1 MEAESQVASGGM
13 AGPGDEESE
22 LGLVATRGEDESDSE
37 NGASFVVRTGLQD
50 QRKDALLQS
59 LRHLKADLQ
68 FGTPTAAGSIRH
80 STTRRLIF
88 GVLSSSS
95 QC

>member
-59 LRHLKADLQ
+59 LRHLKADCCNLAHLQ
-68 FGTPTAAGSIRH
+68 QLDPLGTAQHVG
-80 STTRRLIF
+80 
-88 GVLSSSS
+88 
-95 QC
+95 